1 MSSHGVIADI
11 GITLKRLLERDL
23 AGLVTPD
30 NILLSSP
37 AEMEVTA
44 NRQLCIFLYQVTENP
59 ALRNNPEPRSAEP
72 PFLPPFP
79 VDLHYLFIAY
89 AQEREDEHRI
99 LGRLMQSFHDNAML
113 AGSLLQGTS
122 LAGSDESLRLVF
134 HGMSLDES
142 TKLWAAFPG
151 KSFRLSL
158 SYLVTPALISS
169 ARTEGGGRVLTRAL
183 DVAQVKP
190 AAGARND

>member
-11 GITLKRLLERDL
+11 GITLKRLLETDL

-30 NILLSSP
+30 HIVLSSP

-44 NRQLCIFLYQVTENP
+44 NRQLCIFLYQITENP
-59 ALRNNPEPRSAEP
+59 ALRNNPDRRPADPAFR
-72 PFLPPFP
+72 PPFP

-99 LGRLMQSFHDNAML
+99 LGRLMQSFHDNSIL
-113 AGSLLQGTS
+113 RGSLLQGATF
-122 LAGSDESLRLVF
+122 ADTDEELRLVF
-134 HGMSLDES
+134 HSMSVDEA

-151 KSFRLSL
+151 KSFRLSV
-158 SYLVTPALISS
+158 SYLVTPALIFSQR
-169 ARTEGGGRVLTRAL
+169 AEGGGRVLTRIL
-183 DVAQVKP
+183 DVGQSVTRS
-190 AAGARND
+190 GGNGD